1 MAKRTEGNIPL
12 YVRGKSTHPPSILKN
27 IPQSINK
34 RLSEISSDKEYFDSA
49 KQVYQ
54 EALDKSGYRCD
65 LSYKVTPN
73 QTTRRTRQRNIIWHN
88 PPYSRNVD
96 ANVGKCFFSLIDQH
110 FPKSNPQHKI
120 LNRNTLKLSYGCM
133 NNVKSI
139 ISSYNKT
146 VINKSTNSERDK
158 KTCNCRKPE
167 TCPMDGNL
175 QRRKHNLPS
184 QSHFTNN

>member
-1 MAKRTEGNIPL
+1 MCVENLPIHPQFWKTFPNP
-12 YVRGKSTHPPSILKN
+12 STNGYPKFLLTKN
-27 IPQSINK
+27 TLIAQNK
-34 RLSEISSDKEYFDSA
+34 
-49 KQVYQ
+49 VYR

-120 LNRNTLKLSYGCM
+120 SNRNTLKLSYGCM

>member
-65 LSYKVTPN
+65 LS
-73 QTTRRTRQRNIIWHN
+73 
-88 PPYSRNVD
+88 
-96 ANVGKCFFSLIDQH
+96 
-110 FPKSNPQHKI
+110 
-120 LNRNTLKLSYGCM
+120 
-133 NNVKSI
+133 
-139 ISSYNKT
+139 
-146 VINKSTNSERDK
+146 
-158 KTCNCRKPE
+158 
-167 TCPMDGNL
+167 
-175 QRRKHNLPS
+175 
-184 QSHFTNN
+184 